1 MPQQEMFDKIVEFGN
16 TLHKSGCPPYKVEK
30 FTQHYAKQ
38 HNVQVMLQ
46 ALPTSINY
54 QFPEDNNKVIMKRL
68 PPASIDLS
76 LLAQTIQR
84 LRRPNGATKQ
94 EPFRYPIWAV
104 ALANMSIPPA
114 YLMLIG
120 STLEA
125 IICSLFLGFM
135 VWGCQMVLRGR
146 RTIAVEFIAALLT
159 GICVAGLSSQGLP
172 IPVYA
177 LCIAAIVL
185 FVPGL
190 SIANSL
196 ECLAFNDLVSGTS
209 LLGQSTLT
217 LIKLFIG
224 IFMGVQ
230 VGEAIW
236 GMSDSLTYTNDVP
249 VWMHIAGLPLISI
262 AIGIIFNAQP
272 RDMLLGLPVA
282 VLGMWGPYYLGFGS
296 GWIVG
301 TWLTTVII
309 TLYGTWIAKKMNL
322 TGSIYILQGIIILV
336 PGSRVLVSAS
346 ESVFEQSILPIPSIG
361 LSALF
366 MFSAIMAGQ
375 ITAYSIYS
383 PKIER

>member
-84 LRRPNGATKQ
+84 LRRPNGATKK

-135 VWGCQMVLRGR
+135 V
-146 RTIAVEFIAALLT
+146 
-159 GICVAGLSSQGLP
+159 
-172 IPVYA
+172 
-177 LCIAAIVL
+177 
-185 FVPGL
+185 
-190 SIANSL
+190 
-196 ECLAFNDLVSGTS
+196 
-209 LLGQSTLT
+209 
-217 LIKLFIG
+217 
-224 IFMGVQ
+224 
-230 VGEAIW
+230 
-236 GMSDSLTYTNDVP
+236 
-249 VWMHIAGLPLISI
+249 
-262 AIGIIFNAQP
+262 
-272 RDMLLGLPVA
+272 
-282 VLGMWGPYYLGFGS
+282 
-296 GWIVG
+296 
-301 TWLTTVII
+301 
-309 TLYGTWIAKKMNL
+309 
-322 TGSIYILQGIIILV
+322 
-336 PGSRVLVSAS
+336 
-346 ESVFEQSILPIPSIG
+346 
-361 LSALF
+361 
-366 MFSAIMAGQ
+366 
-375 ITAYSIYS
+375 
-383 PKIER
+383 